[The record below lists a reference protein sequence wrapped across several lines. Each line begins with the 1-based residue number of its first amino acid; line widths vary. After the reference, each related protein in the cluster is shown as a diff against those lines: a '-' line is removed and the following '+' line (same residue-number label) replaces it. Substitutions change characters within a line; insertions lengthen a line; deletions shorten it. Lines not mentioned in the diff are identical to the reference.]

1 MFSIVKFKFDF
12 SLTLRLQEH
21 TRRLTFAEC
30 RLHVSGVSCLH
41 FVETGRS
48 WFSSRCWIAAVP
60 FSKSLNLD
68 SLSARLPGQA
78 VPYCCVCIKARLTG
92 VFGCACQQNKSRS
105 FWINQPTQNPHTLQG
120 SNIYT
125 CFSCSLRGKKRQ
137 KQRKRIITGQGAQYA
152 EHIEQSMN
160 IHVPYICH
168 CNKVCAG
175 GFL

>member
-30 RLHVSGVSCLH
+30 RLHFSGVLCLR
-41 FVETGRS
+41 FVKTGCS

-68 SLSARLPGQA
+68 SLSARLPGQV
-78 VPYCCVCIKARLTG
+78 VPYCCVCIKACLTG
-92 VFGCACQQNKSRS
+92 VLGCVCQQNKSRS

-125 CFSCSLRGKKRQ
+125 CFSGSLRKKTTETAE
-137 KQRKRIITGQGAQYA
+137 KNNNWTGGT
-152 EHIEQSMN
+152 
-160 IHVPYICH
+160 
-168 CNKVCAG
+168 VCRAHRAKYG
-175 GFL
+175 YSCPIYLSLQ